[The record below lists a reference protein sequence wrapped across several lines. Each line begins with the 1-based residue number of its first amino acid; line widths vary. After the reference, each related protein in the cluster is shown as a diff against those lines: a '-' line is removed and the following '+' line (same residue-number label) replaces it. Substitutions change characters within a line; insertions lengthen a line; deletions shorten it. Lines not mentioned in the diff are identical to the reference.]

1 MVKRC
6 KGLVLMCVYWIKP
19 SSVICLYK
27 ANLTLNFTVDECF
40 TLRHLNCNSFVIS
53 VPSLHLAFF
62 FPPLPSYRTT
72 KGLTLQREY
81 VEGKEVKTV
90 KFDNSVVPIM
100 AFMSCGYEHKLSNL
114 SGVGNTGCRVCVC
127 TEVWFLMFC
136 EFMCILSVY

>member
-27 ANLTLNFTVDECF
+27 ANLTPNFTVDECF

-53 VPSLHLAFF
+53 VPSLHLAL
-62 FPPLPSYRTT
+62 FPPPCLPTRQQKDWHC
-72 KGLTLQREY
+72 KGNMLRRKKWRQLNLTIQLSPSWHSWA
-81 VEGKEVKTV
+81 V
-90 KFDNSVVPIM
+90 D
-100 AFMSCGYEHKLSNL
+100 MSTSCLISLVMEILAA
-114 SGVGNTGCRVCVC
+114 VCVC
-127 TEVWFLMFC
+127 AQKSDFLMFC